1 MTNGDRRDGDDKG
14 DGKPDGGSNEG
25 DKNDAD
31 DSGLRVRK
39 LRPAAVEALIG
50 EMKIL
55 DASLGDLFTR
65 VCDAKLG
72 AARQDVAGAV
82 AEIKELATSV
92 GEVVDVEGRV
102 KGVDA
107 MRVKL
112 GALIDASG
120 TVTGKREAPT
130 ELGGVGRAADG
141 GWVLFRQLLDRLKL
155 SSWAL
160 KAFLNQ
166 RSTWPNGA
174 VVGMLMLLT
183 ALFVVF
189 LTNNVGAARCR
200 AGKLCRVVGAVPGD

>member
-120 TVTGKREAPT
+120 TVIAFSSRHP
-130 ELGGVGRAADG
+130 RDSADDRDDFD
-141 GWVLFRQLLDRLKL
+141 LFVWSSDRL
-155 SSWAL
+155 
-160 KAFLNQ
+160 
-166 RSTWPNGA
+166 
-174 VVGMLMLLT
+174 
-183 ALFVVF
+183 FVQ
-189 LTNNVGAARCR
+189 
-200 AGKLCRVVGAVPGD
+200 